1 MDDLKKLGWAFP
13 VGIIV
18 NLYTTFVIQNLWN
31 WFVVPVFHVGSIS
44 FWGMFGLVLVVD
56 LLSGGQK
63 SGDKFADDQRWK
75 MLYKVLDYCV
85 PEEKME
91 NVKVMIEEEKEIVWV
106 EIGVSV
112 LSRVVGITVT
122 LVLGWFVHTFLS

>member
-1 MDDLKKLGWAFP
+1 MKKL
-13 VGIIV
+13 VGAWTV
-18 NLYTTFVIQNLWN
+18 GLVVSLYTTFVFQNLWN
-31 WFVVPVFHVGSIS
+31 WFVVPAFHVGSIS

-56 LLSGGQK
+56 ILSGGQK

-91 NVKVMIEEEKEIVWV
+91 NAKVMIEQEKEIMWV
-106 EIGVSV
+106 EIGLSV